1 VAIFNDKTPYGY
13 ASMLACLKLGLIY
26 ANLDITSPWSRLEKI
41 LSNSS
46 PSVVCMD
53 IEDERLSGKVSE
65 LLRDTHVVHL
75 TKEAFRADLA
85 KLPDYNL
92 EA

>member
-1 VAIFNDKTPYGY
+1 ALKYPNGDFVSYDDLNRLSNRIANYFTEKEILKGQVVAIFNDKTPYGY

-53 IEDERLSGKVSE
+53 IEDE
-65 LLRDTHVVHL
+65 
-75 TKEAFRADLA
+75 
-85 KLPDYNL
+85 
-92 EA
+92 